1 MRMHAIYS
9 GSIATVQLAIYM
21 KYLVLGLPSDCLSL
35 LVQKLLRLQ
44 TQQGSSS

>member
-9 GSIATVQLAIYM
+9 GSIATVQLAM
-21 KYLVLGLPSDCLSL
+21 KYLVPGLPSDCLSL
-35 LVQKLLRLQ
+35 LVQKLLRLR